1 MGAGL
6 LFFNFT
12 LLSQLHGSDF
22 ARAIYYL
29 LCNPYIQVMFEVL
42 SKIYYFKPFPI
53 YIYTNIYTYMGTSLI
68 IPIIPPLKK

>member
-1 MGAGL
+1 MIILFGKKHLFFRPLPIYIYTSIYIYMGAGL
-6 LFFNFT
+6 LFFNFS

-42 SKIYYFKPFPI
+42 STLIY
-53 YIYTNIYTYMGTSLI
+53 M
-68 IPIIPPLKK
+68 